1 MATQLTATS
10 VQPIHLE
17 RQEVNIVSEEE
28 DKCKPVPLA
37 SKKVF
42 DWAFWQLNSPAD
54 VYID

>member
-17 RQEVNIVSEEE
+17 HQEVNIVSEEE
-28 DKCKPVPLA
+28 DEYKPVPLA